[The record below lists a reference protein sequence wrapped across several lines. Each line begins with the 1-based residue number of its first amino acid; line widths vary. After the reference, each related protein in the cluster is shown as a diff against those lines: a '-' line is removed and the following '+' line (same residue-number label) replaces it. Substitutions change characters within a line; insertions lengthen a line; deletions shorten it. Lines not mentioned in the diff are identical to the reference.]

1 MIKKTYKAFII
12 LILSLLVLASCGP
25 EEVPNARNWPV
36 GNFKAAD
43 QENKPFTKK
52 DLRGKVWVANFIF
65 TNCTTVCPPMTA
77 NMAKLQQELKKE
89 KLTDVQLVSFSID
102 PEIDSP
108 SVMKSYAKKF
118 NADHSKW
125 HFLTGYSQSF
135 IEKFSADSFHLLVK
149 KPQNEDQVIHG
160 TEFALV
166 DEEGKVIQMYKGN
179 TDFPLE
185 ELIKHIKILRKN

>member
-1 MIKKTYKAFII
+1 MIRKNHIAIII
-12 LILSLLVLASCGP
+12 LLLTTFLLASCGP
-25 EEVPNARNWPV
+25 KEVPNARNWPV
-36 GNFKAAD
+36 GDFKAVD
-43 QENKPFTKK
+43 QENKEFTRK
-52 DLRGKVWVANFIF
+52 DLKGKIWVANFIF

-108 SVMKSYAKKF
+108 QVMKTYGQKF
-118 NADHSKW
+118 NADHENW
-125 HFLTGYSQSF
+125 HFITGYSQSF
-135 IEKFSADSFHLLVK
+135 IEKFSADSFHMLVK

-166 DEEGKVIQMYKGN
+166 NEEGKVIQMYKGN

-185 ELIKHIKILRKN
+185 TIIEHVKILKNN